1 MVTVSSP
8 NLSTNADLSAGARGS
23 MPGSMLGSD
32 GDLASDGRSLNGPAM
47 LHNVAQGA
55 HQTIDRLTEQV
66 TPQLQRL
73 QDNMASATES
83 LDERADQLRLMSD
96 EWIATLRSTV
106 RENPLGA
113 LAAALAL
120 GMLVARVAR

>member
-8 NLSTNADLSAGARGS
+8 NTSTNADLSAGARGS
-23 MPGSMLGSD
+23 MPGSD
-32 GDLASDGRSLNGPAM
+32 GGMASDGRSLNGPAM

-55 HQTIDRLTEQV
+55 HQTIDRLAEQV

-73 QDNMASATES
+73 QENMASATET

-96 EWIATLRSTV
+96 EWIDTLRSTV

>member
-1 MVTVSSP
+1 MVTFSTP
-8 NLSTNADLSAGARGS
+8 NTSTNADLSAGERA
-23 MPGSMLGSD
+23 SMLGSE
-32 GDLASDGRSLNGPAM
+32 GGMASDGRSLNAPAM
-47 LHNVAQGA
+47 LHHVAQGA
-55 HQTIDRLTEQV
+55 HQTIDRLAEQV

-73 QDNMASATES
+73 QENMASATES

-96 EWIATLRSTV
+96 EWMATLRSTV

-113 LAAALAL
+113 VAAALVL

>member
-1 MVTVSSP
+1 MVTFSTP
-8 NLSTNADLSAGARGS
+8 NTSTNADLSAGERA
-23 MPGSMLGSD
+23 SMLGSD
-32 GDLASDGRSLNGPAM
+32 GHSLNAPAM
-47 LHNVAQGA
+47 LHHVAQGA
-55 HQTIDRLTEQV
+55 HQTIDRLAEQV

-73 QDNMASATES
+73 QENMASATES

-96 EWIATLRSTV
+96 EWMATLRSTV

-113 LAAALAL
+113 VAAALVL